1 MSDEGQHDHAGAGG
15 PPSRLHRGP
24 IEVVLSA
31 VADVRDGEAPTALL
45 LTLNVFLLLAA
56 YYLLKV
62 AREPL
67 ILEGGGA
74 EVKQFAAAGQSMLLI
89 GVTLFYSW
97 LASRVGRMKLIAY
110 TGFFFVSNL
119 VIFVVLMRTKVP
131 LGVPFYLWV
140 GIFNRMVIAQFWA
153 FGADI
158 YAGERGKRLFPV
170 LGVGSS
176 AGAAAGATLA
186 DRLIFLGPAG
196 LMTTAAC
203 ILVLCVGISYLAHTR
218 ESKAEAS
225 RPNAKPEEPLGD
237 HNAFSMMV
245 KDKYLVYVA
254 LMLLV
259 LNLVNSMGEFLLD
272 RTMLANADAS
282 AAAEGISKTEFIG
295 HFKARYFEWINIL
308 GMGMQMFLVSR
319 IIKYIGVRKALFAMP
334 LAALG
339 GYGTLLFLPTLS
351 VVFFQK
357 VIENSLDYS
366 LANTTTQA
374 LWLVTSREAKYKV
387 KQVADTF
394 IVRAGDAITAVL
406 VMKRWGFS
414 THLLVIINLVGVV
427 AWLVILSLVVR
438 EHKRRE
444 DAATPPAPPAPSAS
458 PPTGEAIEAV
468 A

>member
-1 MSDEGQHDHAGAGG
+1 
-15 PPSRLHRGP
+15 
-24 IEVVLSA
+24 
-31 VADVRDGEAPTALL
+31 
-45 LTLNVFLLLAA
+45 
-56 YYLLKV
+56 
-62 AREPL
+62 
-67 ILEGGGA
+67 
-74 EVKQFAAAGQSMLLI
+74 
-89 GVTLFYSW
+89 
-97 LASRVGRMKLIAY
+97 
-110 TGFFFVSNL
+110 
-119 VIFVVLMRTKVP
+119 
-131 LGVPFYLWV
+131 
-140 GIFNRMVIAQFWA
+140 MVIAQFWA

-186 DRLIFLGPAG
+186 DRLIFLGPSG
-196 LMTTAAC
+196 LMACSAC

-218 ESKAEAS
+218 EVRAESK
-225 RPNAKPEEPLGD
+225 RHDVKPEEAFG
-237 HNAFSMMV
+237 NENSFSMMV

-282 AAAEGISKTEFIG
+282 AAAAGISKTEFIG

-339 GYGTLLFLPTLS
+339 GYGTLLFLPTLT

-414 THLLVIINLVGVV
+414 THLLVIINLVGVF
-427 AWLVILSLVVR
+427 AWLFILSLVVR

-444 DAATPPAPPAPSAS
+444 DAASSKSEPGGQVA
-458 PPTGEAIEAV
+458 EATA
-468 A
+468 

>member
-1 MSDEGQHDHAGAGG
+1 
-15 PPSRLHRGP
+15 
-24 IEVVLSA
+24 

-45 LTLNVFLLLAA
+45 LTFNVFMLLMA

-67 ILEGGGA
+67 ILLGGGA
-74 EVKQFAAAGQSMLLI
+74 EVKQFAAAGQSVLLI
-89 GVTLFYSW
+89 FVNLVYGA

-110 TGFFFVSNL
+110 MSFFFISNL
-119 VIFVVLMRTKVP
+119 AVFAVLARFKVP
-131 LGVPFYLWV
+131 IGVPFFLWV

-176 AGAAAGATLA
+176 AGAVAGATIA
-186 DRLIFLGPAG
+186 DRVLFLGPDG
-196 LMTTAAC
+196 LMWVAAAVLAAC
-203 ILVLCVGISYLAHTR
+203 VGVSWMVDRR
-218 ESKAEAS
+218 ESHRVAQV
-225 RPNAKPEEPLGD
+225 PGTKPEEVFG
-237 HNAFSMMV
+237 HENAFSMML
-245 KDKYLVYVA
+245 KDRYLVYVG
-254 LMLLV
+254 LLLLV
-259 LNLVNSMGEFLLD
+259 LNLVNSMGEFILD
-272 RTMLANADAS
+272 RTMLAGADAS
-282 AAAEGISKTEFIG
+282 AALEGISDTEFIG

-308 GMGMQMFLVSR
+308 GMGLQLFFVSR
-319 IIKYIGVRKALFAMP
+319 IIKYVGVRKALFVMP

-339 GYGTLLFLPTLS
+339 GYGSLLIVPTLS
-351 VVFFQK
+351 VVFYQK

-366 LANTTTQA
+366 LANTTQQS

-387 KQVADTF
+387 KQLADTF

-414 THLLVIINLVGVV
+414 TTFLVMVNLVGVAV
-427 AWLVILSLVVR
+427 WLLILGLVVK

-444 DAATPPAPPAPSAS
+444 DAAAESAQAAL
-458 PPTGEAIEAV
+458 PVEAAT
-468 A
+468 